1 MQSNNS
7 ESKLVLV
14 YPDPLKLTHIN
25 NSNYYESKLNL
36 TNLTNEYVIF
46 KLFNNQRSLYN
57 AKPSTSFLPPKEN
70 AKVSIKRF
78 KKDEDSQVGKDKFL
92 LLFYTINR
100 VINDN
105 EEAKEA
111 FKQKTFNEN
120 SKQESMIS
128 IILKDQE
135 EETDEPT
142 YTYDE
147 SVLEG
152 IGDDYIKGIKTYSE
166 LNDNL
171 NKQINAIN
179 EKIRDSENELN
190 MIKRQKEMQQLK
202 DKAMKDKKAENKS
215 NDKGL
220 SKILLICLIL
230 LGLVI
235 GANFAKGYN
244 RLFHSKQNIDD
255 VIAYK
260 DNQDKNIINEN
271 INNNVKNEN
280 PK

>member
-7 ESKLVLV
+7 QTNLVLV
-14 YPDPLKLTHIN
+14 YPDPLKLTHN
-25 NSNYYESKLNL
+25 NSSNYYESKLNL

-46 KLFNNQRSLYN
+46 KLFNNQRLLYS
-57 AKPSTSFLPPKEN
+57 AKPSTSFIPPKES
-70 AKVSIKRF
+70 VSISI
-78 KKDEDSQVGKDKFL
+78 KKFQRGDESQIGKDKFL
-92 LLFYTINR
+92 LIFHTINR
-100 VINDN
+100 VISDK

-111 FKQKTFNEN
+111 FKLKIYNEN

-135 EETDEPT
+135 EESDEPAT
-142 YTYDE
+142 FTYDE

-166 LNDNL
+166 INDNL
-171 NKQINAIN
+171 NKQINSIN

-190 MIKRQKEMQQLK
+190 MIKKQKEMQQLK
-202 DKAMKDKKAENKS
+202 NKAIEDKRAENKT
-215 NDKGL
+215 NDDGL

-244 RLFHSKQNIDD
+244 RFFHSR
-255 VIAYK
+255 
-260 DNQDKNIINEN
+260 
-271 INNNVKNEN
+271 NNDEKI
-280 PK
+280 